1 MSEIAEK
8 IIYFCTHGG
17 EDAERASIC
26 FAMAGAALALEIDTT
41 VALQGKAVYL
51 AKKGYIDHVPEAGGF
66 APLSKLIGDFLE
78 FGGKLL
84 VCKPCIEVRKI
95 EVTDLVEGS
104 EVTAGGTLNLLALES
119 DAHLVY

>member
-1 MSEIAEK
+1 MSEKVEK

-26 FAMAGAALALEIDTT
+26 FAMAGAAVALDIDTT

-51 AKKGYIDHVPEAGGF
+51 AQNGYIDHLPATGGF
-66 APLSKLIGDFLE
+66 APLSKLIGDFIEL
-78 FGGKLL
+78 GGKIL
-84 VCKPCIEVRKI
+84 VCKPCIDERNIK
-95 EVTDLVEGS
+95 ETDLIEGS
-104 EVTAGGTLNLLALES
+104 SVTSGGTLNLLALES